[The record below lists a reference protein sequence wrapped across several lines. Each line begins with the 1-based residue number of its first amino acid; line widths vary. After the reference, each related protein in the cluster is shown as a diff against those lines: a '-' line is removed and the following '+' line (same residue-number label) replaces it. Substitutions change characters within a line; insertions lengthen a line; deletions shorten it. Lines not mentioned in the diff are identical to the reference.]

1 MEPNPTN
8 PSRSSAHGLNGN
20 DDASPSTNSNATTN
34 PQAQHPPDTL
44 TNAAATST
52 GEGLSS
58 LERLKLF
65 KDRVM
70 ATRGSGKEQQQQP
83 SSHQLE
89 KVRVAESFLSQSAP
103 PTPTSPNP
111 AGSSI
116 QTNASQV
123 SQVPIVSPADM
134 PRILQPTDND
144 TFTSSQQP
152 AQPTTPQNG
161 ENGGADDV
169 REAREHVLK
178 EKLRLKMAQRA
189 AGADPSASRAPPTPA
204 TPTGAQPP
212 PNNHNGSTT
221 NGEGRRAREDVEM
234 NDVQARP
241 NGSNGHA
248 SQPPCPRDAAYAE
261 SRPAQRVEPPFDH
274 RKSYAEAARQR
285 FRGYGCPYDV
295 PDNTPVQHPANR
307 RTPSPPRRRE
317 PSPGRAPS
325 PRRGPLERH
334 QSPPQ
339 PVRRT
344 PPTPREQVN
353 PTVRYERATPAPE
366 YPDRGHPVEPRLSY
380 SSVSERRPYERQPA
394 QYGEPAGP
402 SPPSYANGR
411 PREREYERDA
421 QAMPPPAVRA
431 PQVPVA
437 ARDDSPPSAA
447 NPMEAWV
454 ISQVQLLKQQQEGVA
469 KAIAEFEKMIA
480 SGVFKAAAPAASA
493 VRPTSGSSTSTPS
506 RAGDYRQEYRPEPRP
521 EQRPEQRVKYRM
533 EHGPEQRPEQRPLY
547 SEFRPAP
554 QREPSPG
561 PAPRSYEES
570 CDSRVA
576 LSPRNQPP
584 FGPKEY
590 EYSDAPRFTPRESYG
605 KAPVYKSYDNYN
617 KQKPYDRRPYDRS
630 PNDRGPSPTRSQYD
644 SGRRGSWE
652 NWAPPPHPK
661 QYDYRY

>member
-8 PSRSSAHGLNGN
+8 PSCSSAHGPNGN
-20 DDASPSTNSNATTN
+20 DNTSPSTNSNATTN

-70 ATRGSGKEQQQQP
+70 ATRGSGKEQQQQQP

-103 PTPTSPNP
+103 PTPTSPTP

-116 QTNASQV
+116 QVNASQV
-123 SQVPIVSPADM
+123 SQVPIVSTADT
-134 PRILQPTDND
+134 PRILQPTDNA
-144 TFTSSQQP
+144 TSTSSQHP
-152 AQPTTPQNG
+152 AQPTAPQNG
-161 ENGGADDV
+161 GANDS

-189 AGADPSASRAPPTPA
+189 AGADPSGSRAPPTPA

-212 PNNHNGSTT
+212 LSHPNGSTA

-234 NDVQARP
+234 GDVQTRP
-241 NGSNGHA
+241 NGSNGRA
-248 SQPPCPRDAAYAE
+248 SQPPRPRDAAYAE
-261 SRPAQRVEPPFDH
+261 SRVAQRVEPPFDR

-285 FRGYGCPYDV
+285 FRGYGRPNDV
-295 PDNTPVQHPANR
+295 PDDTPVQHPANR
-307 RTPSPPRRRE
+307 RTPSPPWRRE
-317 PSPGRAPS
+317 PSPRRAPS

-334 QSPPQ
+334 QSPHRSA
-339 PVRRT
+339 RRT
-344 PPTPREQVN
+344 PPPSREQVN
-353 PTVRYERATPAPE
+353 PTIRFERTTPAPE
-366 YPDRGHPVEPRLSY
+366 YPDRGHPVEPRQSY
-380 SSVSERRPYERQPA
+380 SSVSERRPYDRQPA

-402 SPPSYANGR
+402 SPPSYANDH
-411 PREREYERDA
+411 PREREYERDV

-431 PQVPVA
+431 PHAPVA

-447 NPMEAWV
+447 NPMETWA

-469 KAIAEFEKMIA
+469 KAIAEFEKMIS
-480 SGVFKAAAPAASA
+480 SGVLRAAAPAASA
-493 VRPTSGSSTSTPS
+493 VRPTSGSSTSMPS

-521 EQRPEQRVKYRM
+521 EQRPEQPVEHRM
-533 EHGPEQRPEQRPLY
+533 EHRLEQRPEQRPSY

-561 PAPRSYEES
+561 PAPRSYDES
-570 CDSRVA
+570 CDPRHAPS
-576 LSPRNQPP
+576 SRNQPP
-584 FGPKEY
+584 FGPKDY
-590 EYSDAPRFTPRESYG
+590 EYSDAPRFTPNESYG
-605 KAPVYKSYDNYN
+605 KAPVYKSYDNYH
-617 KQKPYDRRPYDRS
+617 KQKPYDRRPYDPS
-630 PNDRGPSPTRSQYD
+630 PNDRGTSPTRSQYD

-652 NWAPPPHPK
+652 NRAPPPHTK